1 MRRSFTYSYV
11 YTYTWVVM
19 VAMAIFINFAF
30 AADFKTLKADFKTD
44 TVLLRSKTKSSKNSY
59 LKNGLH
65 LALPPLKPAVTS
77 NVKVNV
83 ARPDDKLLTD
93 VQLYPNP
100 VTDQIN
106 LKYSISRNTNVT
118 IKIKDVLGNDISTMF
133 SQRVESGDHN
143 LNYPIANKLTR
154 GFYFIR
160 VVAGTESVIKRVLVL

>member
-19 VAMAIFINFAF
+19 IAMAIFINFAF
-30 AADFKTLKADFKTD
+30 AADLKPLKSNLKADT
-44 TVLLRSKTKSSKNSY
+44 TLLRSKAKPAKNSY
-59 LKNGLH
+59 LKDGLH

-83 ARPDDKLLTD
+83 SRPDDKLLSD

-118 IKIKDVLGNDISTMF
+118 IKIKDMLGNDISTMF

-143 LNYPIANKLTR
+143 LNYPINNKLTR